1 LWDFPDGQTMDDR
14 KKVWYLRRVDL
25 FASLTDGEI
34 GEIAELLGDHHI
46 PTGHDLLGDTHRS
59 DKLILVK
66 EGAVRLQTCDSG
78 QRVSLALLGPGRVF
92 GFSSIVGDDSPLMS
106 ATTLAPSY
114 VCFTSWS
121 KMMDVFMRYPQVMV
135 KMTAALAELLFEAE
149 TWRARLGM
157 SSPGHRLA
165 NLLVELSDEFGE
177 QTIAGR
183 RISFRL
189 TQIDLGSM
197 VGLSRETV
205 SRLMAEFGR
214 QGWVAREE
222 GLLVVRDRAALR
234 NCRGDIDGGPETA

>member
-1 LWDFPDGQTMDDR
+1 MDDG
-14 KKVWYLRRVDL
+14 KKVWYLRRIDL

-34 GEIAELLGDHHI
+34 EEIAELLGDHHI
-46 PTGHDLLGDTHRS
+46 PAGHDLLGTHRS

-66 EGAVRLQTCDSG
+66 EGAVRLQTCGSG
-78 QRVSLALLGPGRVF
+78 RRVSLALLGPGRVF
-92 GFSSIVGDDSPLMS
+92 GFSSTVGDDSPITY

-121 KMMDVFMRYPQVMV
+121 KMMEVFMRYPQVMV

-149 TWRARLGM
+149 IWRARFGI

-177 QTIAGR
+177 QTTAGR
-183 RISFRL
+183 RIRFRL

>member
-1 LWDFPDGQTMDDR
+1 MNDR

-34 GEIAELLGDHHI
+34 EEIAELLGDHHV
-46 PTGHDLLGDTHRS
+46 PAGCELLGEFERS
-59 DKLILVK
+59 DRLVIVIVK
-66 EGAVRLQTCDSG
+66 EGAVRLQSGDSG

-92 GFSSIVGDDSPLMS
+92 GFSSTVGNETPKTY

-121 KMMDVFMRYPQVMV
+121 KMMEVFVRYPQVMV

-149 TWRARLGM
+149 TWRARFGM
-157 SSPGHRLA
+157 SSPDHRLA

-177 QTIAGR
+177 QMTTGR
-183 RISFRL
+183 RIRFRL

-222 GLLVVRDRAALR
+222 GLVVVRDRDALAA
-234 NCRGDIDGGPETA
+234 CRGDIDGGPETA